1 MPGWNNVVTLMLA
14 TPLILFPIPPSLIIS
29 SLLYVF
35 SPMGLVGS
43 NLHQESQ
50 TGRGQIDSAYPA
62 VCFCKLV

>member
-1 MPGWNNVVTLMLA
+1 
-14 TPLILFPIPPSLIIS
+14 
-29 SLLYVF
+29 
-35 SPMGLVGS
+35 MGFEF

>member
-1 MPGWNNVVTLMLA
+1 MPGWNYVVNLMLA
-14 TPLILFPIPPSLIIS
+14 TPLILFPIPPSLILS

-35 SPMGLVGS
+35 SPMGFEL